1 MLGDTHARTRVPKS
15 VYAPPVAVFSFTR
28 SGLDINECSV
38 CVFATTHIRRHE
50 VDAVGSGLPVKHCL
64 SVSGEFS
71 FNFPRVSA
79 QLKRLM
85 GTNVV
90 RLTDRNYMVDL
101 RRRIQ
106 EDCAQMQAKRIET
119 REVIASLR
127 VSVRCR

>member
-1 MLGDTHARTRVPKS
+1 MLLDTRAHVLFNRFVPPMFLFIDSAARFIYIYIFILCVLTERTFTGKKS
-15 VYAPPVAVFSFTR
+15 LRLVDTNNISVVFVA
-28 SGLDINECSV
+28 G
-38 CVFATTHIRRHE
+38 
-50 VDAVGSGLPVKHCL
+50 
-64 SVSGEFS
+64 S

-106 EDCAQMQAKRIET
+106 EDCAQMQTKRIET
-119 REVIASLR
+119 REVIAGLLTGVLFCCS
-127 VSVRCR
+127 